1 MYTSGNATI
10 IGSLTVGNQPIYGM
24 NNIALARGTVYLPQ
38 GGGNHTTDYLRIG
51 YGFMACVDSGNFHF
65 LTRSGSTSSIYARN
79 VVSGYSL
86 QPSLVSDVSALDKIS
101 EINVVNTSEG
111 FRLIAPTNRSLDEN
125 QVVTTSYNEK
135 TNQEEI
141 QVDFNSAI
149 STLWKAIQELKEENN
164 ELKKL
169 IKGVE

>member
-1 MYTSGNATI
+1 MYVSGTGTI
-10 IGSLTVGNQPIYGM
+10 VGTLNVKNQAINGM
-24 NNIALARGTVYLPQ
+24 GNITLAKGTIYLPQ
-38 GGGNHTTDYLRIG
+38 GGGNNNTDYLRIG
-51 YGFMACVDSGNFHF
+51 GGYMAGVSSGNFHF
-65 LTRSGSTSSIYARN
+65 ITSGGATSSIYAKN
-79 VVSGYSL
+79 VVTGYSL
-86 QPSLVSDVSALDKIS
+86 EPSLISDVSALDKIS

-111 FRLIAPTNRSLDEN
+111 FRLIAPVNRSLDES
-125 QVVTTSYNEK
+125 QIVTTSYNEK

-149 STLWKAIQELKEENN
+149 STLWKAIQELKEENT